1 MRILITGGEG
11 QLGKAFASKL
21 ALEVNLK
28 CLSKQDMDI
37 TNPVEID
44 HHIKSFQ
51 PDYVIHTAAYTA
63 VDNSEKFP
71 FLALQVNTIGTLH
84 LARTCKKYG
93 AKLVF
98 FSSDYVFD
106 GEKNTPY
113 SESDLPN
120 PINNYGLSKW
130 LAEEFI
136 LQSIPE
142 NYIIRTSWLY
152 GDGGNNFVNTMKN
165 NAYKKKP
172 LKVVNDQVGSPT
184 YTSDLVEACIPL
196 LELPFGI
203 YHIRNQGMCSWYSF
217 AQTIYEELGTDPN
230 LITPVSSKDYKTP
243 ATRPSY
249 SVLGM
254 DKLKASGTK
263 LPRFWKEA
271 LRNFINK
278 E

>member
-1 MRILITGGEG
+1 MRILITGSEG

-21 ALEVNLK
+21 DLGVNLK
-28 CLSKQDMDI
+28 CLSKQEMDI
-37 TNPVEID
+37 TNPDKID
-44 HHIKSFQ
+44 QHIKSFQ
-51 PDYVIHTAAYTA
+51 PDYVIHTAAYTE
-63 VDNSEKFP
+63 VDNSEKYP
-71 FLALQVNTIGTLH
+71 LLSLQVNTIGTLH
-84 LARTCKKYG
+84 LARSCKKYG

-113 SESDLPN
+113 TESDLPN

-142 NYIIRTSWLY
+142 SYIIRTSWLY
-152 GDGGNNFVNTMKN
+152 GDGENNFVNMMKK
-165 NAYKKKP
+165 NAYKKKA
-172 LKVVNDQVGSPT
+172 LQVVNDQIGSPT

-196 LELPFGI
+196 LQLPFGI
-203 YHIRNQGMCSWYSF
+203 YHIRNSGNCSWYSF

-230 LITPVSSKDYKTP
+230 LITPVASNDYKTL

-254 DKLKASGTK
+254 DKLKATGTK